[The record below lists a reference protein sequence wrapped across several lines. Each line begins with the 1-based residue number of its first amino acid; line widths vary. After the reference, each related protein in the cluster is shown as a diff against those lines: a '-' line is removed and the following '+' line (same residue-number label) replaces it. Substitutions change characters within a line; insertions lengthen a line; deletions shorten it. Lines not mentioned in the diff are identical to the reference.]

1 VHGAERPSTYFPFWH
16 RAFAAAVLVAKTLEV
31 MVLVTEI
38 VAMRLSIVVA
48 STREVTMVVS
58 KWMS

>member
-1 VHGAERPSTYFPFWH
+1 M
-16 RAFAAAVLVAKTLEV
+16 LVAKTLEV

>member
-1 VHGAERPSTYFPFWH
+1 
-16 RAFAAAVLVAKTLEV
+16 VLVAKTLEV